1 MTKRFY
7 PIQEKKEKDD
17 SNRQHT
23 ARQQR
28 ANNRTYLIIDVVI
41 TLFFAIPAVI
51 FLTNWKGDFAQCIF
65 SILGALFFGCLSIL
79 SLKDCKKQN
88 NNVTLRTDEM
98 LVLYDDY
105 LEYHYTEEDKDCIV
119 SAKYK
124 DIYADCEAYGVCG
137 VCCSGSNI
145 VLKHKKHNDYY
156 AGYVIDETQHLKS
169 VTIPSYFFG
178 DNDLVKILVDNINC

>member
-7 PIQEKKEKDD
+7 PIEEKKEKDD

-28 ANNRTYLIIDVVI
+28 ANNRTYAILSVSVF
-41 TLFFAIPAVI
+41 LFFAISAVI
-51 FLTNWKGDFAQCIF
+51 CLINWKEYSIQCIVF
-65 SILGALFFGCLSIL
+65 TLLALFPGGLSIL
-79 SLKDCKKQN
+79 SLKEYKKQN
-88 NNVTLRTDEM
+88 YDVTLRTDEM

-124 DIYADCEAYGVCG
+124 NIYADCEDYDVCG
-137 VCCSGSNI
+137 VYCSGSNI
-145 VLKHKKHNDYY
+145 ILKHKKHNDYY
-156 AGYVIDETQHLKS
+156 ADYVIDEAQQLKS
-169 VTIPSYFFG
+169 ITIPSYFFG
-178 DNDLVKILVDNINC
+178 DNDLVKILADKTH